1 MNDSNHIRIL
11 FVPDSFW
18 GAESGH
24 RSSQYTLKVLT
35 KIGYKVALYAMKD
48 KLTKLQLDD
57 FNKSGCKY
65 YEQTP
70 YSFKHHFLKA
80 QVYNEFLKI
89 LKEFKPDVV
98 LYIGSIANKTSIDY
112 CVKHNVNYAVL
123 PLTNEY
129 YCVKNFAG
137 REEGSCYK
145 CLNGNYF
152 NSIVFRCLGK
162 RTFVIQYF
170 KKILQLLLSK
180 DRMLNATYVLGYSE
194 NQLSLL
200 GKYGVNKNKCY
211 ELPIFFDPK
220 TTFKEDKAVG
230 DYFVMSGQCITAK
243 GWHIVK
249 SVIERTPEIKYKLVI
264 YNTEVANE
272 YIDKYRLH
280 DYIKSGQI
288 DIASE
293 VEEHGEFLSII
304 SKSIG
309 VLVPSYYPTT
319 GEFVLL
325 ESLGMG
331 KPIIAFN
338 SGMHCEVLQHKVNA
352 MVSSTGDL
360 EDYAS
365 NIIEV
370 SNNKVLRSSLSK
382 GAHLLY
388 KELTSVDKLRKNIPF

>member
-1 MNDSNHIRIL
+1 MSNTHHTKIL

-18 GAESGH
+18 GPDSGH
-24 RSSQYTLKVLT
+24 RSSKYTLKVLL
-35 KIGYKVALYAMKD
+35 KIGYKVAIYAMND
-48 KLTKLQLDD
+48 KLTKAQLDE
-57 FNKSGCKY
+57 FNKTGCNY

-70 YSFKHHFLKA
+70 YSFKHQFIKGK
-80 QVYNEFLKI
+80 VYKEFSKI
-89 LKEFKPDVV
+89 LKEFRPDVV

-112 CVKHNVNYAVL
+112 CIKHKIDYAIL
-123 PLTNEY
+123 PLTTEY

-137 REEGSCYK
+137 REDGSCYK
-145 CLNGNYF
+145 CLSGNYF

-162 RTFVIQYF
+162 RTLVIEYL

-180 DRMLNATYVLGYSE
+180 DRMLKATYVLGYSE
-194 NQLSLL
+194 DQLSLL
-200 GKYGVNKNKCY
+200 EHYGVNRNKCH

-220 TTFKEDKAVG
+220 SISKKGEVVE

-243 GWHIVK
+243 GWHIIK
-249 SVIERTPEIKYKLVI
+249 SIIERTPQVRYKLVI
-264 YNTEVANE
+264 FNTDTANK
-272 YIDKYRLH
+272 YVDRYRLY
-280 DYIKSGQI
+280 DYIESGRVEI
-288 DIASE
+288 ISE
-293 VEEHGEFLSII
+293 VEEHIEFLSII

-338 SGMHCEVLQHKVNA
+338 SGVHREILRHNVNA
-352 MVSSTGDL
+352 MVSRTGDL
-360 EDYAS
+360 DDYAS

-370 SNNKVLRSSLSK
+370 SNNINLRSSLSK
-382 GAHLLY
+382 GAQLLY
-388 KELTSVDKLRKNIPF
+388 KELISVDKLRKNIPF

>member
-1 MNDSNHIRIL
+1 MDNSNRTRVL

-18 GAESGH
+18 GVDSGH

-35 KIGYKVALYAMKD
+35 KIGYEVAVYAMKD
-48 KLTKLQLDD
+48 KQTKLQVDE
-57 FNKSGCKY
+57 FKKSGCNY

-70 YSFKHHFLKA
+70 YSFKHQFLKA
-80 QVYNEFLKI
+80 RVYNEFSKI
-89 LKEFKPDVV
+89 IKEFKPDVV

-112 CVKHNVNYAVL
+112 CIKHKVDYAVL

-152 NSIVFRCLGK
+152 NAIIFRCLGK
-162 RTFVIQYF
+162 RTHVLEYV
-170 KKILQLLLSK
+170 KKILQLILSK
-180 DRMLNATYVLGYSE
+180 DRLLKATYVLGYSID
-194 NQLSLL
+194 QLSLL
-200 GKYGVNKNKCY
+200 EHYGVNRNKCHQIPV
-211 ELPIFFDPK
+211 LFDPATVSK
-220 TTFKEDKAVG
+220 NENVIE

-249 SVIERTPEIKYKLVI
+249 LIIEKTPQVKYKLVI
-264 YNTEVANE
+264 FNTSIANE
-272 YIDKYRLH
+272 YVDKYGLH
-280 DYIKSGQI
+280 DNIELGQI
-288 DIASE
+288 EVVSE
-293 VEEHGEFLSII
+293 VKDHVDFVSII
-304 SKSIG
+304 SKSKG

-331 KPIIAFN
+331 KAIIAFN
-338 SGMHCEVLQHKVNA
+338 SGVHHEILQHKKNA
-352 MVSSTGDL
+352 MVSNIGDL
-360 EDYAS
+360 NDFAS

-382 GAHLLY
+382 GAQLLY
-388 KELTSVDKLRKNIPF
+388 KELTSTDKLRKNIPF